1 MMSSYSLNDAT
12 YLFSDFEKD
21 NAEWFTKNQEEPFL
35 YKLKDILYPNPEF
48 LSESVPDDL
57 QSKKI
62 HLCIFYIERTCVLP
76 FVKYAV
82 LPDEVGDNHK
92 TVQFA
97 EFSIGEPSEL
107 SNLEKQVEQ
116 QFQILF
122 ENYTHDPDHF
132 DHSYKGFFEKND
144 NLYLFIDITSLL
156 NREMRLSKNFIYALS
171 HELCTLES
179 VFDYSLGQNI
189 QDMFDVDE
197 DTFPKCAIVQPW
209 FYNPDGIL
217 EMIEIPHIG
226 YICSLDEDGELHNL
240 TDGELTTGF
249 ASGTTPGSGR
259 DSASGTLGTLITTDC
274 LIEYEDLG
282 HHYYLSED
290 IIDPVENEY
299 YVRFVVFAMETKE
312 VNPKKKQ
319 GSKEGSFGPY
329 NTIVFEL
336 DETRVWGVKSIDQ
349 IIPV

>member
-1 MMSSYSLNDAT
+1 
-12 YLFSDFEKD
+12 
-21 NAEWFTKNQEEPFL
+21 
-35 YKLKDILYPNPEF
+35 
-48 LSESVPDDL
+48 
-57 QSKKI
+57 
-62 HLCIFYIERTCVLP
+62 
-76 FVKYAV
+76 
-82 LPDEVGDNHK
+82 
-92 TVQFA
+92 
-97 EFSIGEPSEL
+97 
-107 SNLEKQVEQ
+107 
-116 QFQILF
+116 
-122 ENYTHDPDHF
+122 
-132 DHSYKGFFEKND
+132 
-144 NLYLFIDITSLL
+144 
-156 NREMRLSKNFIYALS
+156 
-171 HELCTLES
+171 
-179 VFDYSLGQNI
+179 
-189 QDMFDVDE
+189 MFDVDE

-240 TDGELTTGF
+240 TNGDLVV
-249 ASGTTPGSGR
+249 GTTPGSGR
-259 DSASGTLGTLITTDC
+259 DSASGTSGTLGTLITTDC

-319 GSKEGSFGPY
+319 GSKGPY

>member
-1 MMSSYSLNDAT
+1 
-12 YLFSDFEKD
+12 
-21 NAEWFTKNQEEPFL
+21 
-35 YKLKDILYPNPEF
+35 LKDILYPNPEF

-76 FVKYAV
+76 FVKFAV
-82 LPDEVGDNHK
+82 LPDDVDDVNHK
-92 TVQFA
+92 TVNFA

-116 QFQILF
+116 QFQTLF
-122 ENYTHDPDHF
+122 ENYEYDPDHF
-132 DHSYKGFFEKND
+132 DHSYKGFFERND
-144 NLYLFIDITSLL
+144 NLYLFINITQMLENKMKL
-156 NREMRLSKNFIYALS
+156 AKTFIYAVA
-171 HELCTLES
+171 HELCTLKS

-189 QDMFDVDE
+189 QDMFDVNE
-197 DTFPKCAIVQPW
+197 ETFPKCAIVQPW

-226 YICSLDEDGELHNL
+226 YICSLDDSNELHNL
-240 TDGELTTGF
+240 TNGELVN
-249 ASGTTPGSGR
+249 
-259 DSASGTLGTLITTDC
+259 LGTLITTDC

-282 HHYYLSED
+282 LNYYLSED

-299 YVRFVVFAMETKE
+299 YVRFVIFAMKTKE
-312 VNPKKKQ
+312 VNPKKKHGPVGPLKRVSRRETV
-319 GSKEGSFGPY
+319 GSYEPY
-329 NTIVFEL
+329 NTIVFES
-336 DETRVWGVKSIDQ
+336 DKTRVWGVKSIDQ

>member
-1 MMSSYSLNDAT
+1 MMSNYSSSDAN

-21 NAEWFTKNQEEPFL
+21 HAEWFTKNQEEPFL

-62 HLCIFYIERTCVLP
+62 HLCIFYIEKTCVLP

-82 LPDEVGDNHK
+82 LPNDDNK

-97 EFSIGEPSEL
+97 EFSIDSSSEL

-116 QFQILF
+116 HFQTLF
-122 ENYTHDPDHF
+122 ENYIFDPNHF

-144 NLYLFIDITSLL
+144 NLYLFIDITQMLENKMKL
-156 NREMRLSKNFIYALS
+156 AKTFIYAVA
-171 HELCTLES
+171 HELCTLKS

-209 FYNPDGIL
+209 FYNPDGML

-226 YICSLDEDGELHNL
+226 YICSLDDSDELHNI
-240 TDGELTTGF
+240 TNGEL
-249 ASGTTPGSGR
+249 SSGSGR
-259 DSASGTLGTLITTDC
+259 DSANDTLGTLITTDC

-282 HHYYLSED
+282 LNYYLSED
-290 IIDPVENEY
+290 ILDPVENEY
-299 YVRFVVFAMETKE
+299 YVRFVIFAMKTKE
-312 VNPKKKQ
+312 VNLKKKL
-319 GSKEGSFGPY
+319 GSKGPLEY